1 MKRQKPDDRRQVGRT
16 GEAIACRFLREKGW
30 EIVETNWRTRSGE
43 LDVIA
48 RYGSQLVIVEVRTTR
63 STRFGYG
70 LESVDARKQQQV
82 RKLALHYVHARGW
95 HHLPIRFDVI
105 SVLLSEGDQPAR
117 IKHVEGA
124 F

>member
-1 MKRQKPDDRRQVGRT
+1 MKRRKPDDRRQIGRT
-16 GEAIACRFLREKGW
+16 GEAIACRYLREKGW
-30 EIVETNWRTRSGE
+30 EIVETNWRTRMGE

-70 LESVDARKQQQV
+70 LESINARKQQQV
-82 RKLALHYVHARGW
+82 RKLGLHYVQAQGW
-95 HHLPIRFDVI
+95 HHLSIRFDVI
-105 SVLLSEGDQPAR
+105 SILLTDGNRPAR
-117 IKHVEGA
+117 IDHVEGA

>member
-1 MKRQKPDDRRQVGRT
+1 MKRRKPDDRYQVGRT
-16 GEAIACRFLREKGW
+16 GEVIACRYLREKGW
-30 EIVETNWRTRSGE
+30 EIVETNWRTRTGE

-48 RYGSQLVIVEVRTTR
+48 RCGRQLVIVEVRTTR
-63 STRFGYG
+63 GTRFGYG

-82 RKLALHYVHARGW
+82 RKLGLQYVHARGW

-105 SVLLSEGDQPAR
+105 SILLTDQNQPAR
-117 IKHVEGA
+117 IDHVEGA